1 MTVLGEYTGEI
12 EIEVAGADPVRLG
25 WGVASDV
32 GRRRANNEDSA
43 VVRPPLFA
51 VADGMGGHSAGDLA
65 SKAAVVRLDE
75 HERGAM
81 GTEQEILT
89 HLERAVDDI
98 ARVAAGV
105 PAGAGTTVTGVVLA
119 DAEDGGAELLVFN
132 LGDSRTYRFAGN
144 ELTRVTVDH
153 SVVQELVDAGAISE
167 AEAEYHPESNVITRA
182 LGFSEHPEPDFTR
195 IPLRPGMRLLICS
208 DGLTREVEDAHIR
221 LHLSAG
227 LDPLVTA
234 DALVDAA
241 LASGGRDNVTVL
253 VVDVR

>member
-12 EIEVAGADPVRLG
+12 AIEVDGAEPVRLA
-25 WGVASDV
+25 WGVASDI
-32 GRRRANNEDSA
+32 GRRRQNNEDSA
-43 VVRPPLFA
+43 VVKPPLFA
-51 VADGMGGHSAGDLA
+51 VADGMGGHAAGDLA

-75 HERGAM
+75 HQRGAL
-81 GTEQEILT
+81 GTEDEVIA
-89 HLERAVDDI
+89 HLEDAVADI
-98 ARVAAGV
+98 AEVAAGV

-119 DAEDGGAELLVFN
+119 AGEAAPELLVFN
-132 LGDSRTYRFAGN
+132 LGDSRTYGFSGN
-144 ELTRVTVDH
+144 ELRRITVDH

-167 AEAEYHPESNVITRA
+167 AEAEFHPESNVITRA
-182 LGFSEHPEPDFTR
+182 LGFAEHPEPDFTR
-195 IPLRPGMRLLICS
+195 IPVQSGMRLLICS

-241 LASGGRDNVTVL
+241 LASGGRDNITVL
-253 VVDVR
+253 IVDVG